1 MTIGKKQCMHF
12 FIRAKDDAGSAKRT
26 VQDMLD
32 HYEWISEERKF
43 FGQPNTAYDF
53 KATDPQEAARRIKKL
68 EDTKGK
74 LEKTVNMRA
83 MNMLGKAEE
92 QFNDLMRKKTT
103 VENDKAK
110 INKVIKE
117 LDVKKRAEIRMAWD
131 KVNKDFGSIFS
142 TLLPGTQ
149 ASYFLY
155 CIFGH
160 MPSAHAK

>member
-1 MTIGKKQCMHF
+1 MSLSIPV
-12 FIRAKDDAGSAKRT
+12 I
-26 VQDMLD
+26 
-32 HYEWISEERKF
+32 
-43 FGQPNTAYDF
+43 P
-53 KATDPQEAARRIKKL
+53 KL

-117 LDVKKRAEIRMAWD
+117 LDLKKKAEIRVAWD

-149 ASYFLY
+149 AKLQVGSQTHGSDIDFTQ
-155 CIFGH
+155 
-160 MPSAHAK
+160 SK

>member
-1 MTIGKKQCMHF
+1 
-12 FIRAKDDAGSAKRT
+12 
-26 VQDMLD
+26 MLD

-68 EDTKGK
+68 EETKGK

-149 ASYFLY
+149 ASLIHSWISKQYMRECVPSMDTSLGQWTHFLD
-155 CIFGH
+155 
-160 MPSAHAK
+160 SL